1 MTQMADV
8 VVIGGGIIGCACAYY
23 LARDGLRVVL
33 VERDEIASGAASASG
48 GWVIIQNN
56 EAADHVSFAL
66 ASRRL
71 YDDLVEDAGVQF
83 RATGGLILATG
94 EGDRQILHQQAAVA
108 RTGGAA
114 VEELDGLSL
123 RELEAALSPG
133 LPGALYCTDEGVV
146 DPPEVC
152 RNLARRASQ
161 LGAGIRVAST
171 VTGIEVERGRVA
183 RIITSSGPIA
193 TRTVVCAAGAW
204 SSQIG
209 TMVGLEIPVTPRR
222 GHLIVTEVAEL
233 VSRPMLEAGYL
244 AIPDD
249 NHPDDHGMRFVMQP
263 RADGRCLIGSSREFA
278 GFDQDVNA
286 DLVRRMHAHAA
297 RFVPAVARSRVARVT
312 VGFRPYTPRDQPLVG
327 RAGPDGFIIASG
339 HEGQGIT
346 LAPVTGHV
354 VADLIAGRIDRTG
367 LELQMTTPV

>member
-1 MTQMADV
+1 MTQTADV

-23 LARDGLRVVL
+23 LARDGHRVVL
-33 VERDEIASGAASASG
+33 VEREEIASGAASASG
-48 GWVIIQNN
+48 GWVIIQNK
-56 EAADHVSFAL
+56 EAADHVRFAL

-83 RATGGLILATG
+83 RATGGLILASG
-94 EGDRQILHQQAAVA
+94 ERDRQILRQQAEVA
-108 RTGGAA
+108 RTGGAT
-114 VEELDGLSL
+114 VEELDGSRL
-123 RELEAALSPG
+123 RELEPALSPG

-161 LGAGIRVAST
+161 LGAEIRVAST

-183 RIITSSGPIA
+183 RIVTSSGLVS

-222 GHLIVTEVAEL
+222 GHLIVTEVAGL

-244 AIPDD
+244 TIPDD
-249 NHPDDHGMRFVMQP
+249 SHADDHGVRFVIQP

-286 DLVRRMHAHAA
+286 DLVGRMHAHAA
-297 RFVPAVARSRVARVT
+297 RFVPAVAQSRVAHAT
-312 VGFRPYTPRDQPLVG
+312 VGFRPYTPSDQPLVG

-346 LAPVTGHV
+346 LAPVTGHI

-367 LELQMTTPV
+367 LELQMSTPV